1 MCRGY
6 AGDMQGVWAGGKGYT
21 GGMSRVCR
29 GVCRVCA
36 GRLQGTYGY
45 PPGVPPGVPPTGAR
59 GTHVMPG
66 FQLHSWLLRGP
77 HVHLGLG
84 HCSGGWMGGSP
95 LSLVFPVPLYSC
107 TPVPLYPC
115 TPCTP
120 CTRVPPVPMYPC
132 TPVLLYPCTPAPRVP
147 LCPCAPLPLY
157 PYTPVPPVPLYPCT
171 PVPLC
176 PLCLLCLY
184 HHAIVVLC
192 RAIVVQASMQGRC
205 AAGMPRCC
213 DLLLCPVDV
222 SE

>member
-36 GRLQGTYGY
+36 GGLQGTYGY

-115 TPCTP
+115 TPSPVPPVPVYPLYP
-120 CTRVPPVPMYPC
+120 CTRVP
-132 TPVLLYPCTPAPRVP
+132 LYS
-147 LCPCAPLPLY
+147 
-157 PYTPVPPVPLYPCT
+157 YTPVPLHPVYPCAHVPLYPCT
-171 PVPLC
+171 PIPLYPLYPCTLVPLYPC
-176 PLCLLCLY
+176 APC
-184 HHAIVVLC
+184 
-192 RAIVVQASMQGRC
+192 ASC
-205 AAGMPRCC
+205 VYITMP
-213 DLLLCPVDV
+213 
-222 SE
+222 S

>member
-36 GRLQGTYGY
+36 GGLQGTYGY

-107 TPVPLYPC
+107 TPVPLY
-115 TPCTP
+115 PCTP

-205 AAGMPRCC
+205 AAGMPR
-213 DLLLCPVDV
+213 
-222 SE
+222 